1 MFLGKNIVPQWI
13 RSHQFSLNF
22 TIRNDNIISIYDNM
36 GRWICMQ
43 VSGTHN
49 LIQDTF
55 KTSIKK
61 IKNQKYLLLFALPGV
76 IWFIIFSYIPM
87 AGIII
92 AFKDYNLI
100 DGFVKSPWVGFDNF
114 KQFFQSVYFGR
125 IMINTIGISVLKL
138 IIGFPIPIIFAIL
151 LNEITN
157 DKFKR
162 ITQTIS
168 YMPHFIS
175 WVVTLAVFNK
185 LLALDDGIIN
195 NYGYALD

>member
-1 MFLGKNIVPQWI
+1 
-13 RSHQFSLNF
+13 
-22 TIRNDNIISIYDNM
+22 
-36 GRWICMQ
+36 MQ